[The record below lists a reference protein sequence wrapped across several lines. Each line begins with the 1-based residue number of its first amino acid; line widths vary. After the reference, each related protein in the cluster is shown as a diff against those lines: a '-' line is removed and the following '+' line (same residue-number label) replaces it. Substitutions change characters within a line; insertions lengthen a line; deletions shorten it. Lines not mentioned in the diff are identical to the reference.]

1 MEGFDITGIDIVDAQ
16 VKLGYKHKFIQA
28 DILTLK
34 GEDFRGFDVIW
45 GSPPCRDFSTQTQ
58 ANKGYPN
65 RKPPNPEEGLKLIQC
80 FRNFV
85 KDAQPKIWLME
96 NVQRLELFYP
106 EKPILHFYVSKQGHR
121 SLWGNINLPMMPDL
135 RFNRNMEFDY
145 LKLSYAQRS
154 AARAMIPLAC
164 SQAFAKACKE
174 ELFKQ
179 NHVHVIPNMPSIS
192 FDKIVD
198 WNAFEEYLLKNHNV
212 RVARDYVSYAQK
224 WEDCL
229 RNGDLSKVLVLSP
242 GRRRMVMASLAALA
256 KFLGVYKDWQQ
267 LTERYSL
274 KWAGRSSTDI
284 ILERFQKV
292 EDPNEIFNWI
302 KQVKQERPELTDFM
316 DLMAITGMR
325 MIEAFN
331 CYNMIIQLSK
341 EGRIAEYY
349 KDQILEHY
357 KFKDVF
363 IRGNKKIF
371 ISFVPEQLINR
382 IAKNEPLNS
391 WMSVQKLV
399 TKRGLPSRF
408 SDVREAHATFLT
420 KFLKDA
426 EIDFLHGR
434 VSTNVFMRNYF
445 NPALIVDLSTRVFQ
459 AIQEIQEKIA

>member
-1 MEGFDITGIDIVDAQ
+1 LP
-16 VKLGYKHKFIQA
+16 KSL
-28 DILTLK
+28 
-34 GEDFRGFDVIW
+34 
-45 GSPPCRDFSTQTQ
+45 
-58 ANKGYPN
+58 
-65 RKPPNPEEGLKLIQC
+65 EGL
-80 FRNFV
+80 
-85 KDAQPKIWLME
+85 
-96 NVQRLELFYP
+96 
-106 EKPILHFYVSKQGHR
+106 
-121 SLWGNINLPMMPDL
+121 
-135 RFNRNMEFDY
+135 
-145 LKLSYAQRS
+145 
-154 AARAMIPLAC
+154 
-164 SQAFAKACKE
+164 
-174 ELFKQ
+174 
-179 NHVHVIPNMPSIS
+179 
-192 FDKIVD
+192 D
-198 WNAFEEYLLKNHNV
+198 WNAFEEYLLKNHNA

-256 KFLGVYKDWQQ
+256 KFLGAYEDWQQ
-267 LTERYSL
+267 LTKRYSL

-292 EDPNEIFNWI
+292 KDPNEIFDWI
-302 KQVKQERPELTDFM
+302 KQVKEERPELTDFM

-325 MIEAFN
+325 MVEAFN

-349 KDQILEHY
+349 KDQTLEHY

-371 ISFVPEQLINR
+371 ISFVPGQLIDR
-382 IAKNEPLNS
+382 IAGNSALVS

-459 AIQEIQEKIA
+459 AIQEIQEKIKGSEN